1 MNFFNQKTEEMNKN
15 DKKVELTVSYYDNL
29 IEILKEM
36 RQ

>member
-1 MNFFNQKTEEMNKN
+1 MNLFNQKTEEMNTN